1 MTRQRRRQRQE
12 QSTSSIDLI
21 GEYLLQNILSRLP
34 ALSFASAACVSRSWN
49 SLCNLL
55 LSRPKLS
62 SAFSLNPSLRD
73 AVKEVVNEVL
83 SEPLRPHFAIACISP
98 SFSLRLAHKLI
109 TEKLG
114 STTPVVTYE
123 SRGIIG
129 RDALTNEF
137 KEVQW
142 DLTVQDDPGAQVD
155 NLSPSPVVTHGILL
169 TVGFLPGLKVDAIP
183 LLQSIE
189 CPQVLMVD
197 QFVMDI
203 REYTASVSGCTSP
216 AGIIM
221 FGGST
226 TDMKPVLDKMDCAMS
241 LETVIVGDENGRFL
255 HKRPGDTGNATRNRN
270 NSSVGVAL
278 TFVRDRN
285 KPHAGI
291 GDIEFH
297 CVLSTGMLPI
307 GPTFKA
313 VAVRESREE
322 CSTWLTARR
331 EELHDILDGETMIND
346 INHELGD
353 RIEYPFF
360 YIGVTKRRKCSV
372 GLEKVKWV
380 TSLVFHEV
388 TGGDEEYLFVSNNG
402 IKTGDT
408 FRFYYPDPSSASSS
422 SSKVSEKFRLL
433 KQDWDHRSQNV
444 RGGNNDVFGGMIF
457 ACCGRGEAFFGCP
470 NVDSAPFLENFAGVP
485 LAGMFSCGEIGRGS
499 KSLYDEEEAQEQSPI
514 RCCLHAYSSVYLVM
528 SYTLSQPEH

>member
-1 MTRQRRRQRQE
+1 MEEELKPPSAPPPPKTSERSAMTRQRQRQRQRQE
-12 QSTSSIDLI
+12 QSTSSIDII
-21 GEYLLQNILSRLP
+21 GEDLLRNVLSRLP

-55 LSRPKLS
+55 LSCPKLS
-62 SAFSLNPSLRD
+62 SAFSLNPSLR
-73 AVKEVVNEVL
+73 
-83 SEPLRPHFAIACISP
+83 
-98 SFSLRLAHKLI
+98 I

-226 TDMKPVLDKMDCAMS
+226 TDMKPVLDKMDYAMS

-255 HKRPGDTGNATRNRN
+255 HKRPGDTGNATRSRK

-285 KPHAGI
+285 KPHGI

-331 EELHDILDGETMIND
+331 EELRDILDGETMIND

-444 RGGNNDVFGGMIF
+444 RGGSKDVFGGMIF
-457 ACCGRGEAFFGCP
+457 ACCGRGEEFFGCP

-485 LAGMFSCGEIGRGS
+485 LAGMFCCGEIGRGS
-499 KSLYDEEEAQEQSPI
+499 KSLYGEEEAQEQSSV

-528 SYTLSQPEH
+528 SYTLAQPEH

>member
-1 MTRQRRRQRQE
+1 
-12 QSTSSIDLI
+12 
-21 GEYLLQNILSRLP
+21 
-34 ALSFASAACVSRSWN
+34 
-49 SLCNLL
+49 
-55 LSRPKLS
+55 
-62 SAFSLNPSLRD
+62 
-73 AVKEVVNEVL
+73 
-83 SEPLRPHFAIACISP
+83 
-98 SFSLRLAHKLI
+98 
-109 TEKLG
+109 
-114 STTPVVTYE
+114 
-123 SRGIIG
+123 
-129 RDALTNEF
+129 
-137 KEVQW
+137 
-142 DLTVQDDPGAQVD
+142 
-155 NLSPSPVVTHGILL
+155 
-169 TVGFLPGLKVDAIP
+169 
-183 LLQSIE
+183 
-189 CPQVLMVD
+189 MVD

-285 KPHAGI
+285 KPHGI